1 MRGNRNTKKTL
12 KFNTHSKRSGTLKS
26 RIKTIREISDNEV
39 VIKVDTSGGIK
50 SGHSF
55 SEAGV
60 YDPNG
65 VHPNPLTG
73 KPYKNLYANEM
84 MELGD
89 EKLPST
95 YVNLAKAWSNL
106 IVYKNKD
113 SILDCIEQNQI
124 TLATAGTGIGKTV
137 IIPKLALHALDY
149 QQTVCC
155 CIPRRI
161 PALDAAI
168 YSAKCMDIAIGE
180 EVGYFYKGKTMVDK
194 NGVKTRLVYT
204 TTGSLIS
211 RITGNDPLL
220 KDYSCIVIDEAHERS
235 IQTDILLLLLK
246 KALMARPELKMV
258 IMSATIDLDS
268 FRNYYKVPGIKF
280 GEVHAGDMT
289 SYNIKEHWLHK
300 RPDDWKTA
308 SIYLVINIL
317 ETTTDGDILIF
328 VRAGGDAIV
337 ICGLLNQLLKRVME
351 GFVSGSEKRINP
363 FCVKLEGTSD
373 EEERV
378 NALSQYKY
386 LEMANERGDTY
397 TRKIVISTNVA
408 ESSITV
414 KGIVYVIDS
423 GYEFHESYEPRGMV
437 RSLMEHSIAQSAS
450 KQRRGR
456 SGRTRDGECYYLY
469 SKEDFG
475 RFSKY
480 PIPDIQK
487 SDLSKYLLDL
497 MRLDY
502 VKSVGDLRK
511 LLSEFISPPS
521 EIFIRNALRILESVG
536 AINTMRDNGRITY
549 LGYTISKFR
558 TISASMA
565 RSIIAAS
572 TYGCLSEVAGIAA
585 CVYEADGR
593 LSELFMPFNFDKK
606 KDRAWNKREEARHKA
621 IISSFRHELGD
632 YLSIL
637 KLFTRFKKIL
647 GVGGSVGGVG
657 GGVGNAANAENTVS
671 DGVFG
676 KNDKQDKQDEGFDYD
691 TGGDDMEK
699 EAVSN
704 GARERKA
711 RAWCREN
718 YIRFNKLMHAYKTA
732 RDIEMIMKNELSRIN
747 KRRSDW
753 AFERNIVDVAEL
765 GWNLEKRILLALAIG
780 NKAFMAKLSKGG
792 GDVYESTFA
801 ESKKA
806 CKISLESMLRGKP
819 NMVMFYE
826 IFAVAENMKYYK
838 LNIVNSIDREILA
851 HIEGG
856 GKLVA

>member
-1 MRGNRNTKKTL
+1 MRGNKKTL
-12 KFNTHSKRSGTLKS
+12 KRLQPGTRGTLKS
-26 RIKTIREISDNEV
+26 RIKTIREISNNEV
-39 VIKVDTSGGIK
+39 VIKINTSGGIK
-50 SGHSF
+50 SGNTF
-55 SEAGV
+55 SEAGI

-73 KPYKNLYANEM
+73 KPYKNLYEKEI

-89 EKLPST
+89 KKLPST

-113 SILDCIEQNQI
+113 SILDCITKNQV

-137 IIPKLALHALDY
+137 IIPKLVLHTLDY
-149 QQTVCC
+149 QKTVCC

-161 PALDAAI
+161 PALDTAI
-168 YSAKCMDIAIGE
+168 YSAKCMDVVIGE

-194 NGVKTRLVYT
+194 NGVKSKLVYT

-246 KALMARPELKMV
+246 KALMARPDLKMV

-300 RPDDWKTA
+300 RPEDWKTA
-308 SIYLVINIL
+308 AIYIVINIL
-317 ETTTDGDILIF
+317 ETTTEGDILIF

-337 ICGLLNQLLKRVME
+337 MCGLLNQLLKRVME

-397 TRKIVISTNVA
+397 TRKVVISTNVA

-414 KGIVYVIDS
+414 KGVVYVIDS
-423 GYEFHESYEPRGMV
+423 GYEFHESYEPKGMV

-456 SGRTRDGECYYLY
+456 AGRTRDGECYYLY
-469 SKEDFG
+469 SKDDFRG
-475 RFSKY
+475 FSKY

-487 SDLSKYLLDL
+487 SDLSKYFLDL

-511 LLSEFISPPS
+511 LLNEFISPPS
-521 EIFIRNALRILESVG
+521 EIFIRNALRVLESVG
-536 AINTMRDNGRITY
+536 AINTMRDVGRITPI
-549 LGYTISKFR
+549 GYTISKFR
-558 TISASMA
+558 TISVSMA
-565 RSIIAAS
+565 RSVIAAS
-572 TYGCLSEVAGIAA
+572 TYGCLTEVAGIAA
-585 CVYEADGR
+585 CAYEADGR

-606 KDRAWNKREEARHKA
+606 KDKIWNKREEARHRSV
-621 IISSFRHELGD
+621 IDGFRESSGD
-632 YLSIL
+632 YLSML
-637 KLFTRFKKIL
+637 KLFTRFKKVL
-647 GVGGSVGGVG
+647 GGSGIG
-657 GGVGNAANAENTVS
+657 GGNAENTVTNE
-671 DGVFG
+671 VFG
-676 KNDKQDKQDEGFDYD
+676 KDATGFDYD
-691 TGGDDMEK
+691 AGGNDMEK
-699 EAVSN
+699 EAVGR
-704 GARERKA
+704 GAREKKA

-718 YIRFNKLMHAYKTA
+718 FIRFNKIMSAYKTA
-732 RDIEMIMKNELSRIN
+732 RDIETNMKDELSRIN
-747 KRRSDW
+747 KRRPGW
-753 AFERNIVDVAEL
+753 TYERNAIDVNGL
-765 GWNLEKRILLALAIG
+765 GWKLEKRILLALAIG
-780 NKAFMAKLSKGG
+780 NKAFMAKSVGGGGGGG

-801 ESKKA
+801 DLKKV
-806 CKISLESMLRGKP
+806 CKISSESMLRGKP
-819 NMVMFYE
+819 HMVIFYE
-826 IFAVAENMKYYK
+826 IFALAENMKYYK
-838 LNIVNSIDREILA
+838 LNMVNSVDSDILA
-851 HIEGG
+851 HIDVGG
-856 GKLVA
+856 GKL

>member
-1 MRGNRNTKKTL
+1 MRGNKKTQKHL
-12 KFNTHSKRSGTLKS
+12 QRGTLKS
-26 RIKTIREISDNEV
+26 RIKTIRAISDNEV
-39 VIKVDTSGGIK
+39 VITINTSGDIK
-50 SGHSF
+50 SGHTF

-73 KPYKNLYANEM
+73 KPYTNLYATEI

-89 EKLPST
+89 AKLPST

-113 SILDCIEQNQI
+113 SILDCIEKNQV

-149 QQTVCC
+149 KHTVCC

-168 YSAKCMDIAIGE
+168 YSAKCMDVVIGE

-194 NGVKTRLVYT
+194 NGVKTKLVYT

-246 KALMARPELKMV
+246 KALMARPDLKMI

-308 SIYLVINIL
+308 AIYIVISIL
-317 ETTTDGDILIF
+317 ETTTEGDILIF

-337 ICGLLNQLLKRVME
+337 MCGLLNQLLKRVMD

-397 TRKIVISTNVA
+397 TRKVVISTNVA

-414 KGIVYVIDS
+414 KGVVYVIDS

-456 SGRTRDGECYYLY
+456 AGRTRDGECYYLY
-469 SKEDFG
+469 SKEDFRG
-475 RFSKY
+475 FSKY

-487 SDLSKYLLDL
+487 SDLSKYFLDL

-521 EIFIRNALRILESVG
+521 ETFIRNALRILESVG
-536 AINTMRDNGRITY
+536 AINNMSDVGRITPI
-549 LGYTISKFR
+549 GYTISKFR
-558 TISASMA
+558 TIPASMA
-565 RSIIAAS
+565 RSIIASS
-572 TYGCLSEVAGIAA
+572 TYGCLSEIAGIAA

-606 KDRAWNKREEARHKA
+606 KDKAWNKREEAKHRA
-621 IISSFRHELGD
+621 IIDGFRHSSGD

-637 KLFTRFKKIL
+637 KLFIRFKKIL
-647 GVGGSVGGVG
+647 GGSGIGSGMDG
-657 GGVGNAANAENTVS
+657 GGNAENIVT
-671 DGVFG
+671 DEVFG
-676 KNDKQDKQDEGFDYD
+676 KDATGFDYD
-691 TGGDDMEK
+691 AGGDDMMK
-699 EAVSN
+699 EAIGR
-704 GARERKA
+704 GAREKKA

-718 YIRFNKLMHAYKTA
+718 YIRFNKLMNSYKTA
-732 RDIEMIMKNELSRIN
+732 RDIELTMKDELSRIN
-747 KRRSDW
+747 KRRPGW
-753 AFERNIVDVAEL
+753 TYERYAIDVTKL

-780 NKAFMAKLSKGG
+780 NKAFMAKSVGGGKGGGGG

-801 ESKKA
+801 DSKKQ
-806 CKISLESMLRGKP
+806 CKISSDSMLRGKP
-819 NMVMFYE
+819 NMVMFFE
-826 IFAVAENMKYYK
+826 IFALAENMKYYK
-838 LNIVNSIDREILA
+838 LNMVNSIDNDIIA
-851 HIEGG
+851 HLGGGG
-856 GKLVA
+856 GKL